1 MSVKNAENPLD
12 PAFLQ
17 KQLAMAR
24 KEINNLRQQLVTL
37 NHVYK
42 KEYDVINKK
51 LEEWQCKNCRI
62 KQEIPSSTSSPN
74 HSNFQ
79 ANYIG
84 MITTSF
90 PEKRGTPRQPGICS
104 DMIAKLT
111 LSKDVF
117 TNPAHTL
124 EGLQEFSHMWILFH
138 FHRNELTHVKA
149 KVAPPRLN
157 GIRTGV
163 FATRSP
169 HRPCPIGL
177 SLVKIDRILGDT
189 IYFSGVDMIDN
200 TPVLDIKP
208 YIPQYDNPGIVNL
221 NIPNVEMSDS
231 ITDLADSTRD
241 LSLASTSRDDRF
253 ENGRAMDGEENV
265 RREQVLGSAVT
276 ERTVSRL
283 EETYVRSH
291 SRIGERE
298 APDGEEEEPPEAAQ
312 ALPVNSVSQGHVR
325 VPSWIDHPPASRLTV
340 LFKDRALMQLSQ
352 LGSEG
357 EEKKATITNI
367 LQEDPRSVYLRERWS
382 SHCYIFRIA
391 ELYVSCKFNDS
402 SQTVMVYQVFQN
414 EVPPDSDD

>member
-1 MSVKNAENPLD
+1 MIA
-12 PAFLQ
+12 
-17 KQLAMAR
+17 
-24 KEINNLRQQLVTL
+24 L

-42 KEYDVINKK
+42 KEHDIINKK
-51 LEEWQCKNCRI
+51 LEEWQCRNCRI
-62 KQEIPSSTSSPN
+62 SQDLPASTSRQE
-74 HSNFQ
+74 HADFK

-84 MITTSF
+84 VITTSF
-90 PEKRGTPRQPGICS
+90 PEKRGTPRQPGICA

-111 LSKDVF
+111 LSKDAF

-138 FHRNELTHVKA
+138 FHKNESTHVKA

-157 GIRTGV
+157 GTRTGV

-177 SLVKIDRILGDT
+177 SLVKIDRILDDT

-221 NIPNVEMSDS
+221 NIPNV
-231 ITDLADSTRD
+231 DLNESVTEIADAARD
-241 LSLASTSRDDRF
+241 LSLASTSVDDGF
-253 ENGRAMDGEENV
+253 ENGRIMDGEENV
-265 RREQVLGSAVT
+265 RREQVLGSSVT
-276 ERTVSRL
+276 ERSASRL
-283 EETYVRSH
+283 EENYARSH
-291 SRIGERE
+291 SRMGERE

-312 ALPVNSVSQGHVR
+312 ALPVNSGAPQGHVR
-325 VPSWIDHPPASRLTV
+325 VPSWIDNPPASRLTV
-340 LFKDRALMQLSQ
+340 LFKDRALMQLGQ

-357 EEKKATITNI
+357 EEKKTTITNI

-402 SQTVMVYQVFQN
+402 TQTVMVYQVFQN
-414 EVPPDSDD
+414 EVPPDTDD